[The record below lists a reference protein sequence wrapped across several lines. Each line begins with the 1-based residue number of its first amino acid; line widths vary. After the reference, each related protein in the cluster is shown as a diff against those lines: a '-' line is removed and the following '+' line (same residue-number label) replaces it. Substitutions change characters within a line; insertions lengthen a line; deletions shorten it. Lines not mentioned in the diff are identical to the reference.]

1 MRRVGERMRPLTM
14 MQAGWRADTQR
25 GEFLTFRNCKGG
37 LLSTE
42 QAYTLRVEGAG
53 DGEHCVK
60 AGDVIHCTGKNL
72 WPFGDRHIVGLY
84 MGLTLQLPATA
95 YTLSAAISSEDTD
108 STRCLI
114 SVQTSGTLSIPVA
127 RRPERGSLSFDSPGG
142 ETRFVLY
149 ASNNYVNSF
158 HDGVGDSASFED
170 ILLEFGSQ
178 STDYEPYTAT
188 EITVPC
194 DLCEGDVWYPALG
207 RVERAGGAVESYPAQ
222 NLTAVTGTSVVWQS
236 SSDLPATLETT
247 MLVRR

>member
-1 MRRVGERMRPLTM
+1 MRPLTM

-25 GEFLTFRNCKGG
+25 GEFLTFKSCKGG

-42 QAYTLRVEGAG
+42 RAYTLRVEGRG

-60 AGDVIHCTGKNL
+60 AGDVIRCTGKNL
-72 WPFGDRHIVGLY
+72 WPHGDIHVVGHLGDL
-84 MGLTLQLPATA
+84 GLQPPAGA
-95 YTLSAAISSEDTD
+95 YTFSARVWSADTD
-108 STRCLI
+108 SERSLVYITC
-114 SVQTSGTLSIPVA
+114 SATVAIPIA
-127 RRPERGSLSFDSPGG
+127 RGPERTSVSFRLPGD
-142 ETRFVLY
+142 TAQFSLY
-149 ASNNYVNSF
+149 ASNSF
-158 HDGVGDSASFED
+158 ASSYHDGIGDPASFED
-170 ILLEFGSQ
+170 IMLEFGSQ
-178 STDYEPYTAT
+178 RTDYEPYTAT

-222 NLTAVTGTSVVWQS
+222 NLTAVAGTSVVWQS